1 MKAITADLPR
11 DLLTL
16 GPRCC
21 LLLILGDKRHQLR
34 LIVDHKH
41 CLHVAETEAIIAALG
56 ASRDL
61 IPDGIDELFNEK
73 VVGDLGNILL
83 LLEDFLI
90 ATLYEVGFQ
99 RHGHFNVDICLDI
112 LLWNQLNLSVVLRDP
127 AQKVKNWFRL
137 KLWWNLLIVGE

>member
-1 MKAITADLPR
+1 MLV
-11 DLLTL
+11 
-16 GPRCC
+16 
-21 LLLILGDKRHQLR
+21 LGDKRHQLR

-41 CLHVAETEAIIAALG
+41 CLHVTQTEAIIAAFS

-61 IPDGIDELFNEK
+61 IPDGIHELFNEK
-73 VVGDLGNILL
+73 VVGDLGYILL

-112 LLWNQLNLSVVLRDP
+112 LLRNQLNLSVVL
-127 AQKVKNWFRL
+127 
-137 KLWWNLLIVGE
+137 